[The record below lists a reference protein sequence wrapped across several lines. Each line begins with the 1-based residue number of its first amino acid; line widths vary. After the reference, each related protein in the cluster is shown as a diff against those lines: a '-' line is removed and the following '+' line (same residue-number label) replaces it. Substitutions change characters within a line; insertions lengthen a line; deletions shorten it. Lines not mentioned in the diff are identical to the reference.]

1 MLSSKEVLWGDRLLL
16 GSMSTLVRRL
26 EKMCDV
32 SMGVSFSNV
41 DAKLSLGL
49 KLRLESHVS
58 ELLLFLVFLTSLVVA
73 IV

>member
-1 MLSSKEVLWGDRLLL
+1 
-16 GSMSTLVRRL
+16 MSTLVRRL
-26 EKMCDV
+26 EKLCDV

-41 DAKLSLGL
+41 DDKLSLGL

>member
-1 MLSSKEVLWGDRLLL
+1 
-16 GSMSTLVRRL
+16 
-26 EKMCDV
+26 MCDV